1 MHNLVCPCCGTTNDK
16 EKFVGP
22 FCFHCAPIKLI
33 CPKEFSI
40 ETCPKCRRMRV
51 AREWI
56 TFDAQIIAK
65 LLKKKCKGEIEKM
78 EYDART
84 GKAVFFITR
93 EGSLIKLERTI
104 KFVQVKNICID
115 CSRRGSNYFESII
128 QLRGR
133 PERIAKYEKLLTSA
147 LSKSTSVTKFEQL
160 KEGKDLYV
168 GSSKAVIAVLN
179 ELGMKVTITRTLHG
193 QKQGKRLYRT
203 TFLLRL

>member
-1 MHNLVCPCCGTTNDK
+1 MHNLVCPRCGTTNDR
-16 EKFVGP
+16 EEFAGP
-22 FCFHCAPIKLI
+22 FCLQCAPIKLI

-40 ETCPKCRRMRV
+40 EVCPKCGRMRV

-56 TFDAQIIAK
+56 RFDPQIIAK
-65 LLKKKCKGEIEKM
+65 LLKRKCKGKIEKM
-78 EYDART
+78 EYDPHS
-84 GKAVFFITR
+84 GKAAFFITR
-93 EGSLIKLERTI
+93 ENSLIRLERTI
-104 KFVQVKNICID
+104 KFAPIKNICVD

-133 PERIAKYEKLLTSA
+133 PERIAKYEKLLTSS
-147 LSKSTSVTKFEQL
+147 LSESTFITKSEQL

-193 QKQGKRLYRT
+193 QKQG
-203 TFLLRL
+203 